1 MNWLTRLTP
10 PGIKDIFSKR
20 DTPDNL
26 WIKCPKS
33 NEMVFSADLA
43 GLLHVTPAGHHLR
56 IGPQM
61 RMEYTFDNQ
70 TYNEINIPEV
80 AKDPLKFKDDQKY
93 SDRLKKA
100 RAKTGDQDAMT
111 IGVGKIHGIDTVV
124 LVQNFAFMGGSLGMA
139 AGEGFITA
147 AEHAISNNLPL
158 IVFTAAGG
166 ARMQEGALSLMQMP
180 RTTIAVQKLREA
192 SLPYIT
198 VLCDPTT
205 GGVTASYAMLG
216 DIQLA
221 EPDALICFAGPRVI
235 EETIR
240 EKLPNGFQRAEFLE
254 EKGMIDRVVNRND
267 MRDTLANILSVL
279 LKVDNIKMTENE

>member
-1 MNWLTRLTP
+1 MNWLSKLTP
-10 PGIKDIFSKR
+10 PGVKDIFSKK

-26 WIKCPKS
+26 WMKCPKS
-33 NEMVFSADLA
+33 NEMVFAADLP

-56 IGPQM
+56 IGPNM
-61 RMEYTFDNQ
+61 RMDYTFDKAE
-70 TYNEINIPEV
+70 YKEVDIPEV

-93 SDRLKKA
+93 TDRLKKA
-100 RAKTGDQDAMT
+100 RAKTGDQDAMS
-111 IGVGKIHGIDTVV
+111 ISVGKIHGIETVV

-139 AGEGFITA
+139 AGEGFIQA
-147 AEHAISNNLPL
+147 AEYAAAHKLPL

-180 RTTIAVQKLREA
+180 RTTIAVQELREA
-192 SLPYIT
+192 GLPYIV

-221 EPDALICFAGPRVI
+221 EPGALICFAGPRVI

-240 EKLPNGFQRAEFLE
+240 EKLPEGFQRAEFLE
-254 EKGMIDRVVNRND
+254 EKGMIDRVVARKN
-267 MRDTLANILSVL
+267 MRKTLAQILSVL
-279 LKVDNIKMTENE
+279 MKTEPENLFEDA